1 MLSKCIV
8 PDIISYTVLINGL
21 CNKGQLENGCKIL
34 EDMDRKSMT
43 PRVFIF
49 YFFNNTLIARHFKE
63 GTLQEAFR
71 LLDEMLN
78 RGLVPNKI
86 T

>member
-1 MLSKCIV
+1 
-8 PDIISYTVLINGL
+8 
-21 CNKGQLENGCKIL
+21 
-34 EDMDRKSMT
+34 MT

-86 T
+86 TQDMLVNGKAKAEILLLKSRKCK